1 MRLDWPLAL
10 PALLLVPLALALYLA
25 VARTHAPSAVR
36 FTNIEVLAT
45 VAPTPSRWRSGIP
58 AACMLLAATCALAAL
73 ARPEARIAVAREPAS
88 IVLAVDMS
96 GSMAADDVKP
106 TRIAAVE
113 GAIRRFVARLP
124 KRDRVGLVTFSNR
137 PSVAAPLTRDRGGLL
152 DALSFSPAPGRG
164 TAIGDA
170 VARSV
175 DLLDPVGPTRE
186 LQSITSTSS
195 ATSARASPMAIL
207 LLSDGAQTTG
217 RLTPLEGAA
226 RAGER
231 HIPVYSIA
239 LGTPHGVIKAGV
251 ISLRVPPDPVT
262 LRKIARSTGGTFYA
276 PRDEMRLN
284 DAYENVA
291 ARLGS
296 TREWREL
303 TFLLAGLGALLALA
317 GCALS
322 VIWQERLP

>member
-10 PALLLVPLALALYLA
+10 PALLLVPLALALYLT
-25 VARTHAPSAVR
+25 VARRQARHAVR
-36 FTNIEVLAT
+36 YTNIEVLAS
-45 VAPTPSRWRSGIP
+45 VAVGQPRWRSSIP
-58 AACMLLAATCALAAL
+58 AACMLIAASCALAAL

-113 GAIRRFVARLP
+113 GAIRRFVAGIP
-124 KRDRVGLVTFSNR
+124 ERDRVGLVTFSNQ
-137 PSVAAPLTRDRGGLL
+137 PTVAAPLTRDRTLL
-152 DALSFSPAPGRG
+152 LAALEFAPAPGQG

-186 LQSITSTSS
+186 LQSTSR
-195 ATSARASPMAIL
+195 ARGSQAPPMAIL
-207 LLSDGAQTTG
+207 LLSDGAQTSG
-217 RLTPLEGAA
+217 RLAPLEGAL
-226 RAGER
+226 RASER
-231 HIPVYSIA
+231 HIPVYTIA
-239 LGTPHGVIKAGV
+239 LGTPRGVISAGV

-262 LRKIARSTGGTFYA
+262 LQAIARSTGGAFYA
-276 PRDEMRLN
+276 PRNEMRLN

-291 ARLGS
+291 SRLGS

-303 TFLLAGLGALLALA
+303 TFLLSGVAALFALTGGAF
-317 GCALS
+317 S
-322 VIWQERLP
+322 VIWRERLP